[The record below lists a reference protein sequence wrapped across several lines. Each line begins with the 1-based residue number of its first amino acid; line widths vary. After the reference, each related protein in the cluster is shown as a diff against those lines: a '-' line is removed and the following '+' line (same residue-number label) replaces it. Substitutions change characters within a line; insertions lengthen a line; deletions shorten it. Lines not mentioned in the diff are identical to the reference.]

1 MPVDNTN
8 LAVEKIDMQKIPKHI
23 AIIMDGNGRWAKR
36 KGLPRIAG
44 HWAGAEAL
52 KDIVSNCYKLN
63 IQVLSV
69 FAFSS
74 ENWKRPTQEVNSI
87 MNLLLYYL
95 KKEVNTLHKNHV
107 RIIVTG
113 NWQELPDSIVE
124 QIGKSIRQTQNNSGL
139 ILNIVLNY
147 GARKE
152 IILAC
157 KNICR
162 DVLEGKISINK
173 IDEVLF
179 EQCLYTRDLPDP
191 DLLIRP
197 SGELRISNFL
207 LWQIAY
213 TELWFTEIY
222 WPDFR
227 TEDLLQAIYDY
238 QRRERRFGGLKK

>member
-1 MPVDNTN
+1 MENAK
-8 LAVEKIDMQKIPKHI
+8 LMIEKIDMQKIPKHV

-52 KDIVSNCYKLN
+52 RDIVSTCSKLN
-63 IQVLSV
+63 IQALSV

-74 ENWKRPTQEVNSI
+74 ENWKRPAQEVNSI

-95 KKEVNTLHKNHV
+95 KKEVDTLHKNNIKIMMSGDWH
-107 RIIVTG
+107 
-113 NWQELPDSIVE
+113 ELPYRIVA
-124 QIGKSIRQTQNNSGL
+124 QIKKSIRQTQNNSGL

-147 GARKE
+147 GARRE

-157 KNICR
+157 KKMCR
-162 DVLEGKISINK
+162 DVLEGKLNIEE
-173 IDEVLF
+173 IDQFAF
-179 EQCLYTRDLPDP
+179 EEFLYTRDLPDP

-213 TELWFTEIY
+213 TELWFTEVY
-222 WPDFR
+222 WPDFKS
-227 TEDLLQAIYDY
+227 EDLLQAVYDY
-238 QRRERRFGGLKK
+238 QKLERRYGGLKK

>member
-1 MPVDNTN
+1 
-8 LAVEKIDMQKIPKHI
+8 
-23 AIIMDGNGRWAKR
+23 MDGNGRLAKQ

-52 KDIVSNCYKLN
+52 RDIVRTCCKLN

-74 ENWKRPTQEVNSI
+74 ENWKRPVQEVNTI

-95 KKEVNTLHKNHV
+95 KKEVDELDKNNV
-107 RIIVTG
+107 RIHVSG
-113 NWQELPDSIVE
+113 AWEELPERIVG
-124 QIGKSIRQTQNNSGL
+124 QIKKSIQQTQNNTGL

-147 GARKE
+147 GSRNE
-152 IILAC
+152 ILSAC
-157 KNICR
+157 KKLYK
-162 DVLEGKISINK
+162 DVQSDIISIDG
-173 IDEVLF
+173 IDESTF
-179 EQCLYTRDLPDP
+179 QNYLYTRDLPDP

-213 TELWFTEIY
+213 TELWFTEVY
-222 WPDFR
+222 WPDFNSD
-227 TEDLLQAIYDY
+227 DLLKAILDF
-238 QRRERRFGGLKK
+238 QKRERRYGGLKS